1 MNPWLP
7 PRHLVLSYAA
17 LLLLLGLT
25 VTAAYLPLGWMNT
38 AVALGIAILKAVIVL
53 AVFMELRESPALTIA
68 FAAAGFLWLSILLWL
83 AMADVL
89 TRS

>member
-1 MNPWLP
+1 MNPWVP
-7 PRHLVLSYAA
+7 PRHLVFSFAA

-25 VTAAYLPLGWMNT
+25 VTVAYLPLGSMNT
-38 AVALGIAILKAVIVL
+38 ALALGIAIIKAVIVL

-83 AMADVL
+83 SMADVL
-89 TRS
+89 TRG

>member
-1 MNPWLP
+1 MNPWVP
-7 PRHLVLSYAA
+7 PRHLVLSFAA

-25 VTAAYLPLGWMNT
+25 VGAAYVPLGAANT
-38 AVALGIAILKAVIVL
+38 GVALGIATVKAVIVL
-53 AVFMELRESPALTIA
+53 AMFMDLRNSPALTIA

-89 TRS
+89 TRA

>member
-1 MNPWLP
+1 MNAWVP
-7 PRHLVLSYAA
+7 PRHLVLSFAA

-25 VTAAYLPLGWMNT
+25 VTVAYLPLGPMNT
-38 AVALGIAILKAVIVL
+38 VLALGIATVKATIVM
-53 AVFMELRESPALTIA
+53 AVFMELRKSPALTIA

-89 TRS
+89 TRG